1 MTEIPKLS
9 GPLREPVGG
18 GSPDQLVVFLH
29 GVGANG
35 DDLIGLAPIF
45 QRVLPDARFV
55 SPNAPFSYDMAPFG
69 YQWFPIG
76 TFSPAERIKGVRQ
89 AEPILNAFIDAELA
103 KAGLT
108 GENLVLIGFSQGTMM
123 ALHVGLRRSVA
134 PAAIIGYSG
143 RLGGPEVLQ
152 DEIRCRPP
160 VLLVHGDADPVLPV
174 ESLPEAEKALTDAG
188 VPVEAHV
195 RPGLGHGIDDEGI
208 GFAMEFLARAFH
220 LADD

>member
-1 MTEIPKLS
+1 MAEISQLS
-9 GPLREPVGG
+9 GPFREPVGG
-18 GSPDQLVVFLH
+18 GSPDQLVLLLH

-35 DDLIGLAPIF
+35 DDLIGLAPNF
-45 QRVLPDARFV
+45 QRVLPDGRFI
-55 SPNAPFSYDMAPFG
+55 SPNAPYSFDMAPFG
-69 YQWFPIG
+69 FQWFPIG
-76 TFSPAERIKGVRQ
+76 TFSPAERIRGVRQ
-89 AEPILNAFIDAELA
+89 AAPILDNFIDTELA

-108 GENLVLIGFSQGTMM
+108 GENLVLVGFSQGTMM

-134 PAAIIGYSG
+134 PAAIIGFSG

-174 ESLPEAEKALTDAG
+174 ESLPEAEKALADAG

-195 RPGLGHGIDDEGI
+195 RPGLGL
-208 GFAMEFLARAFH
+208 AMDFLARAFH